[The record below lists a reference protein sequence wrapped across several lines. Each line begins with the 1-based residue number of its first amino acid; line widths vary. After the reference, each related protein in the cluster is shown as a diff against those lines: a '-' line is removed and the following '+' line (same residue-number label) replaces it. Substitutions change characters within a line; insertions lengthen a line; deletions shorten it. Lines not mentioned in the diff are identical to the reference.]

1 MIVAPTW
8 KAGGVR
14 IRPFQPADADAVIA
28 LWEGAGLTR
37 PWNDPRKDIAR
48 KATVQPE
55 LFVVAE
61 DESGRIL
68 GSVMAGYDGHRGWMN
83 YLAAQP
89 DARGLGVGRMLVAH
103 VERALHDLG
112 CPKVSLQ
119 VRSGNAQVVD
129 FYRHL
134 GYEIDDTIAL
144 GKRLIPDV

>member
-1 MIVAPTW
+1 VVVW

-14 IRPFQPADADAVIA
+14 IRPFQPADSDAIIA
-28 LWEGAGLTR
+28 LWEAAGLTR
-37 PWNDPRKDIAR
+37 PWNDPVQDIAR

-83 YLAAQP
+83 FLATQP
-89 DARGLGVGRMLVAH
+89 DARGLGIGRDLVAY
-103 VERALHDLG
+103 VEKELHERG

-119 VRSGNAQVVD
+119 VRAGNAQVVD
-129 FYRHL
+129 FYRRL
-134 GYEIDDTIAL
+134 GYEVDDTIVM
-144 GKRLIPDV
+144 GKRLIVDE